1 MRVREFGGR
10 IQLIQ
15 SREELLLVD
24 SDILDAIVFYSEGF
38 AGSEVGM
45 KGPLDGKALPVNF
58 QTLWASSGM
67 SLIHLSISGTW
78 NLRGGAWK
86 SLLDKAIG
94 CIRVG

>member
-24 SDILDAIVFYSEGF
+24 SDILDAIVFYCEGF

-45 KGPLDGKALPVNF
+45 KGRLDGKALPVNF
-58 QTLWASSGM
+58 QTLSIFGDESYSSEYFRYLE
-67 SLIHLSISGTW
+67 SKRRCLKKL
-78 NLRGGAWK
+78 
-86 SLLDKAIG
+86 
-94 CIRVG
+94 VG